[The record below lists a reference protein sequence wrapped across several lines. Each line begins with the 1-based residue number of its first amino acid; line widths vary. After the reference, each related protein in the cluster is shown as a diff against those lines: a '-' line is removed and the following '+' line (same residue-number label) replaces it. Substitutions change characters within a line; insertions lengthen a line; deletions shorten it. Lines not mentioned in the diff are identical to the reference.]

1 MNSPGPSTK
10 TSNSGATP
18 TLAQR
23 IFGSGEMADLTRAF
37 DWASTP
43 VGPIEEW
50 QDTLVTTVNLLL
62 GNRHPMFLWW
72 GDELIQ
78 FYNDGYRPSLGSDKH
93 PKALGQH
100 GRDCWPEIWAAIG
113 PQIEGVMTRGDATWH
128 EDQFL
133 PIYREGRLV
142 DVYWT
147 YSYSPVRD
155 PQGVIRGTLVTCSET
170 TGRVVAEQKV
180 RESEERLRLAQAV
193 GGLATW
199 EWDIASNRIVWSPGS
214 AEVYGV
220 PAEELQTAEQVV
232 QRIHP
237 EDRSSTLLVVDKAI
251 RERCEYNHEFRVV
264 IPDGSIRWL
273 VGRGRPA
280 YSPEGAPTRMLGV
293 NWSITERKQ
302 AEDELR
308 TERQRLLELFQ
319 QAPAFVAVLR
329 GPEHVFELANPLY
342 MELVGVRELIG
353 KTVREA
359 VPEAVDQGYG
369 EILDQVYST
378 GMPFVAHGYRITLA
392 RGRDKTSEERILDF
406 VYQPIQEVDGRVSGI
421 IAFGVDVTER
431 KRAEGALR
439 DSEKL
444 AAVGRLASSIAH
456 EINNPLEA
464 ITNLLYLVEVETN
477 PEQAKVFIALAQ
489 HEMARVANIVTQT
502 LRFHRQSTRAKDVS
516 LSDTIDGVI
525 TLFIGRAA
533 NCEVAITRQFR
544 TNQKIVAYEGDLRQ
558 VFANLIAN
566 ALDAS
571 SHNGHIVVRIREATD
586 WSTGRKGVRVTTSD
600 NGQGMSDETRRRMFE
615 PFFTT
620 KEQTGTGLGL
630 WVTAEILQNHQAKV
644 NVRSRVNGKHRG
656 TTFSIFIPLDG
667 VEKIEH
673 PMLRQTITK

>member
-1 MNSPGPSTK
+1 
-10 TSNSGATP
+10 
-18 TLAQR
+18 
-23 IFGSGEMADLTRAF
+23 MADLIRAF
-37 DWASTP
+37 DWSSTA
-43 VGPIEEW
+43 VGPIDEW
-50 QDTLVTTVNLLL
+50 PDTLLTSVNLML
-62 GNRHPMFLWW
+62 GTRHPMFLWW

-78 FYNDGYRPSLGSDKH
+78 FYNDAYRPSLGSDKH

-100 GRDCWPEIWAAIG
+100 GRECWPEIWHAIG
-113 PQIEGVMTRGDATWH
+113 PQIEGVMTRGEATWH

-133 PIYREGRLV
+133 PIYREGRLE

-155 PQGVIRGTLVTCSET
+155 SQGVIRGTLVTCSET
-170 TGRVVAEQKV
+170 TGRVIAEQRV

-199 EWDIASNRIVWSPGS
+199 EWDLVSDRVLWSPGS
-214 AEVYGV
+214 AELFGV
-220 PAEELQTAEQVV
+220 PSKELQTAEQAMA
-232 QRIHP
+232 RIHP
-237 EDRSSTLLVVDKAI
+237 DDRLATVTALDKAVK
-251 RERCEYNHEFRVV
+251 EHSEYSHEFRVV
-264 IPDGSIRWL
+264 TPDGSIRWL

-280 YSPEGAPTRMLGV
+280 YSPEGTPSRMLGV

-302 AEDELR
+302 AEEELK
-308 TERQRLLELFQ
+308 TERERLLELFQ

-329 GPEHVFELANPLY
+329 GPDHIFELVNPLY
-342 MELVGVRELIG
+342 TELVGRSDLIG
-353 KTVREA
+353 RSVRDA
-359 VPEAVDQGYG
+359 LPEAMEQGYG
-369 EILDQVYST
+369 GILDQVYST
-378 GMPFVAHGYRITLA
+378 GVRFVAHGYSISLK
-392 RGRDKTSEERILDF
+392 RGKDTFDERILDF
-406 VYQPIQEVDGRVSGI
+406 VYQPIQEVDGRVTGI

-464 ITNLLYLVEVETN
+464 ITNLLYLVEVETD
-477 PEQAKVFIALAQ
+477 PHQTKEFIALAQ

-516 LSDTIDGVI
+516 LPDTIDGVI

-533 NCEVAITRQFR
+533 NSEVSITRQYR
-544 TNQKIVAYEGDLRQ
+544 TRRMIVAYEGDLRQ

-571 SHNGHIVVRIREATD
+571 SHNGHISVRVREATD
-586 WSTGRKGVRVTTSD
+586 WSTGQRGVRVTAAD
-600 NGQGMSDETRRRMFE
+600 DGQGMLEETRKRIFE

-630 WVTAEILQNHQAKV
+630 WVTAEILQNHRAKTK
-644 NVRSRVNGKHRG
+644 VRSRVDGKYRG
-656 TTFSIFIPLDG
+656 TTFSIFFPLDG

-673 PMLRQTITK
+673 PMLR

>member
-10 TSNSGATP
+10 TSNRRGMPIA
-18 TLAQR
+18 AER
-23 IFGSGEMADLTRAF
+23 IFGSGEMADLTRSF
-37 DWASTP
+37 DWSSTA

-50 QDTLVTTVNLLL
+50 PDTLLTTVNLIL
-62 GNRHPMFLWW
+62 GTRHPMFLWW

-78 FYNDGYRPSLGSDKH
+78 FYNDAYRPSMGSDKH

-100 GRDCWPEIWAAIG
+100 GRECWPEIWEAIG
-113 PQIEGVMTRGDATWH
+113 PQIEGVMTRGEATWH

-133 PIYREGRLV
+133 PIYREGRLE

-155 PQGVIRGTLVTCSET
+155 SDGVIRGTLVTCSET
-170 TGRVVAEQKV
+170 TGRVVAEQRV

-199 EWDIASNRIVWSPGS
+199 EWDLVSNRVLWSPGS
-214 AEVYGV
+214 AEVFGV
-220 PAEELQTAEQVV
+220 SANELQTAEQVIE
-232 QRIHP
+232 RIHP
-237 EDRSSTLLVVDKAI
+237 EDRMSTVFALDKAVK
-251 RERCEYNHEFRVV
+251 EHSEYSHEFRV
-264 IPDGSIRWL
+264 ITPNGSIRWL
-273 VGRGRPA
+273 VGRGRAA
-280 YSPEGAPTRMLGV
+280 YSAEGTPSRMLGV

-302 AEDELR
+302 AEEQLK
-308 TERQRLLELFQ
+308 TERQRLLELFR

-329 GPEHVFELANPLY
+329 GPDHVFELANPLY
-342 MELVGVRELIG
+342 MELVGRTDLIG
-353 KTVREA
+353 RTLRDA
-359 VPEAVDQGYG
+359 VPEAMEQGYG
-369 EILDQVYST
+369 GILDQVYAT
-378 GMPFVAHGYRITLA
+378 GVPFVAHGYCITLA
-392 RGRDKTSEERILDF
+392 RGKGNTSEERILDF

-439 DSEKL
+439 DSEKI

-464 ITNLLYLVEVETN
+464 ITNLLYLVEVESD
-477 PEQAKVFIALAQ
+477 PSQAKDFIALAQ

-516 LSDTIDGVI
+516 LPDTVDGVI

-533 NCEVAITRQFR
+533 NSEVSINRQYR
-544 TNQKIVAYEGDLRQ
+544 TKKMIVGYEGDLRQ

-571 SHNGHIVVRIREATD
+571 SHNGHITVRVREATD
-586 WSTGRKGVRVTTSD
+586 WSTGRRGVSVTTAD
-600 NGQGMSDETRRRMFE
+600 DGQGMPDETRRRIFE

-620 KEQTGTGLGL
+620 KDQTGTGLGL

-644 NVRSRVNGKHRG
+644 KVRSRVNGKYRG
-656 TTFSIFIPLDG
+656 TTFSIFFPLDG

-673 PMLRQTITK
+673 PMLR

>member
-10 TSNSGATP
+10 TSNRRGMPIA
-18 TLAQR
+18 AER
-23 IFGSGEMADLTRAF
+23 IFGSGEMADLTRSF
-37 DWASTP
+37 DWSSTA

-50 QDTLVTTVNLLL
+50 PDTLLTTVNLIL
-62 GNRHPMFLWW
+62 GTRHPMFLWW

-78 FYNDGYRPSLGSDKH
+78 FYNDAYRPSMGSDKH

-100 GRDCWPEIWAAIG
+100 GRECWPEIWEAIG
-113 PQIEGVMTRGDATWH
+113 PQIEGVMTRGEATWH

-133 PIYREGRLV
+133 PIYREGRLE

-155 PQGVIRGTLVTCSET
+155 SDGVIRGTLVTCSET
-170 TGRVVAEQKV
+170 TGRVVAEQRV

-199 EWDIASNRIVWSPGS
+199 EWDLVSNRVLWSPGS
-214 AEVYGV
+214 SEVFGV
-220 PAEELQTAEQVV
+220 SANELQTAEQVIEK
-232 QRIHP
+232 IHP
-237 EDRSSTLLVVDKAI
+237 EDRMSTVFALDKAVK
-251 RERCEYNHEFRVV
+251 EHSEYSHEFRV
-264 IPDGSIRWL
+264 ITPNGSIRWL

-280 YSPEGAPTRMLGV
+280 YSPEGTPSRMLGV

-302 AEDELR
+302 AEEQLK
-308 TERQRLLELFQ
+308 TERQRLLELFR

-329 GPEHVFELANPLY
+329 GPDHVFELANPLY
-342 MELVGVRELIG
+342 MELVGRTDLIG
-353 KTVREA
+353 RTLRDA
-359 VPEAVDQGYG
+359 VPEAMEQGYG
-369 EILDQVYST
+369 GILDQVYAT
-378 GMPFVAHGYRITLA
+378 GVPFVAHGYRITLA
-392 RGRDKTSEERILDF
+392 RGKGNASEERILDF
-406 VYQPIQEVDGRVSGI
+406 VYQPIQEVDGSVSGI

-439 DSEKL
+439 DSEKI

-464 ITNLLYLVEVETN
+464 ITNLLYLVEVESD
-477 PEQAKVFIALAQ
+477 PSQAKDFIALAQ

-516 LSDTIDGVI
+516 LPDTVDGVI
-525 TLFIGRAA
+525 TLFIGRSA
-533 NCEVAITRQFR
+533 NSEVTITRQYR
-544 TNQKIVAYEGDLRQ
+544 TKKMIVGYEGDLRQ

-571 SHNGHIVVRIREATD
+571 SHNGHITVRVREATD
-586 WSTGRKGVRVTTSD
+586 WSTGRRGVSVTTAD
-600 NGQGMSDETRRRMFE
+600 DGQGMPNETRRRIFE

-620 KEQTGTGLGL
+620 KDQTGTGLGL

-644 NVRSRVNGKHRG
+644 KVRSRVNGKYRG
-656 TTFSIFIPLDG
+656 TTFSIFFPLDG

-673 PMLRQTITK
+673 PMLR